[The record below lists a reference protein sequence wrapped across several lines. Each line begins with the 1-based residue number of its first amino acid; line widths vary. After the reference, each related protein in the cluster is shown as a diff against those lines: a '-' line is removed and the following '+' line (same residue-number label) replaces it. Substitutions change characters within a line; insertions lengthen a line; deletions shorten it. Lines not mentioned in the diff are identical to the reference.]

1 MLELVDVCSGY
12 GPTDVVHGVSFSVG
26 EDSVFAVMGHN
37 GAGKTTL
44 LKTVLGL
51 IPARS
56 GKIIFDGV
64 DVTHAKPHQR
74 VRRGMAY
81 VPQGQVS
88 FPQLS
93 TYENLRLVADGRA
106 GGLAKI
112 DEMYAMFPALKK
124 FEARKAGLLSGGQ
137 RQQLSMARA
146 LMTEPKLIILDEP
159 TEGIQPN
166 IVAEIEALIVQLA
179 ATGLSVLLVE
189 QHVGFALEASAEY
202 AVMASGYITSRGS
215 GGREA
220 VGSVL
225 AAMTI

>member
-1 MLELVDVCSGY
+1 
-12 GPTDVVHGVSFSVG
+12 
-26 EDSVFAVMGHN
+26 
-37 GAGKTTL
+37 
-44 LKTVLGL
+44 
-51 IPARS
+51 
-56 GKIIFDGV
+56 
-64 DVTHAKPHQR
+64 
-74 VRRGMAY
+74 MAY

-88 FPQLS
+88 FPQLT

-112 DEMYAMFPALKK
+112 DEMYTMFPALKK

-146 LMTEPKLIILDEP
+146 LLTEPKLIILDEP

-166 IVAEIEALIVQLA
+166 IVAEIEDLIVELA

-202 AVMASGYITSRGS
+202 AVMASGYLTSRGS